1 MRGCTRHAVGPER
14 ARQDRDPSD
23 GAVVLQPH
31 KIRRSGVW
39 AAVDGDVLVYVHKEH
54 ELDDVER
61 RYPADHYMIV
71 DDKLRIL
78 DAGKRR
84 WEAGHDRISPA
95 GPRRHRRRLA
105 RRLLPGR

>member
-1 MRGCTRHAVGPER
+1 
-14 ARQDRDPSD
+14 
-23 GAVVLQPH
+23 VVLQPH

-61 RYPADHYMIV
+61 RYPAGHYVIV

-78 DAGKRR
+78 DAIKHAWDRR
-84 WEAGHDRISPA
+84 VTTVFLRQGHYATDVDSLEAYSPA
-95 GPRRHRRRLA
+95 DLA
-105 RRLLPGR
+105 LDHIGELVDALVEANTLRNR